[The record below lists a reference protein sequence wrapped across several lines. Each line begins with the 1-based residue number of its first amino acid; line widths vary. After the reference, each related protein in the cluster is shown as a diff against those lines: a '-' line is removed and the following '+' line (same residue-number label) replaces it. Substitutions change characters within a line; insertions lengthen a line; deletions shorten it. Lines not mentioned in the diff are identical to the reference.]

1 MDKGWLDMVCV
12 SALGWRS
19 SVETTYDVCRTALER
34 GIPGDFVEC
43 GVYAGA
49 QAAVMAQAIL
59 DSPNRNDLCRRV
71 HLFDTFA
78 GIPACGPEDHEF
90 IEAKVP
96 AGGSAC
102 SLGEMRDNMQRWGI
116 PERML
121 IYHAGLFEDTW
132 HQLRGQRIAVLR
144 LDGDLYSSTKTCVDH
159 IYPLVVPGGYV
170 IVDDFNLSGCRQAIV
185 ESINPAP
192 ITFRKPNHEPTG
204 AR

>member
-1 MDKGWLDMVCV
+1 MDKAWLDMVCQ

-49 QAAVMAQAIL
+49 QAAVMAMALIDHARL
-59 DSPNRNDLCRRV
+59 DQPFKRV
-71 HLFDTFA
+71 HLFDTFN
-78 GIPACGPEDHEF
+78 GIPAAGPEDSEF

-96 AGGSAC
+96 AGASAC
-102 SLGEMRDNMQRWGI
+102 SLGELRDNMHRWGI

-144 LDGDLYSSTKTCVDH
+144 LDGDLYSSTKTCMEH
-159 IYPLVVPGGYV
+159 IYPLVEPGGYV
-170 IVDDFNLSGCRQAIV
+170 IVDDYNLAGCRQAIHETMV
-185 ESINPAP
+185 PAP
-192 ITFRKPNHEPTG
+192 IYFRRPNNEPSG